1 MVPLKAVGNMC
12 FGEEKKG
19 KERKDI
25 ENSVIRMRV
34 VSVIR
39 ILTRHGLKKCSCN
52 LELIKKRAA
61 TVQTFVAIAGK
72 FYYTSNLIN
81 YTSWYIAFLDI
92 VVFSRV
98 VNLFSEFYGIR

>member
-1 MVPLKAVGNMC
+1 MVLLKAVGNMY

-25 ENSVIRMRV
+25 ENSLIRMRV
-34 VSVIR
+34 VSVIQ
-39 ILTRHGLKKCSCN
+39 ILTRHGLIKCSCN

-72 FYYTSNLIN
+72 ILLHIKLNKLYCMVYSLP
-81 YTSWYIAFLDI
+81 
-92 VVFSRV
+92 
-98 VNLFSEFYGIR
+98 